1 MIFFLCGGYMK
12 LPILL
17 LGIFIF
23 QGSPIYAET
32 EGVNRCLH
40 TISASAG
47 DDSWEAAL
55 EVCREECEQNDRKSC
70 AVLGGAYRFGRN
82 VEKDIMQSVKYYEK
96 ACELNTSR
104 TGACTEL
111 GTIYYLGRRPD
122 SKGVGIEADPVK
134 AKEYFKKAASL
145 KM

>member
-1 MIFFLCGGYMK
+1 
-12 LPILL
+12 
-17 LGIFIF
+17 
-23 QGSPIYAET
+23 
-32 EGVNRCLH
+32 
-40 TISASAG
+40 
-47 DDSWEAAL
+47 
-55 EVCREECEQNDRKSC
+55 
-70 AVLGGAYRFGRN
+70 
-82 VEKDIMQSVKYYEK
+82 MQSVKYYEK

-104 TGACTEL
+104 TRACTEL

>member
-1 MIFFLCGGYMK
+1 MK

-47 DDSWEAAL
+47 DDSREAAL
-55 EVCREECEQNDRKSC
+55 EVCREEC
-70 AVLGGAYRFGRN
+70 
-82 VEKDIMQSVKYYEK
+82 
-96 ACELNTSR
+96 
-104 TGACTEL
+104 
-111 GTIYYLGRRPD
+111 
-122 SKGVGIEADPVK
+122 
-134 AKEYFKKAASL
+134 
-145 KM
+145 